1 MNAVERQNKIV
12 ELVLENGR
20 VDILAICEM
29 FAVSEM
35 TARRDLNDLDRKGL
49 LRRVHGGAI
58 ANLGRSYEPSFQTRA
73 VKNQAAKT
81 SIGLKAAE
89 LIYDGDS
96 IALDVGTTTL
106 EIVPGLRGKRNL
118 TIVTSCLQIA
128 TKVVDQIPLDIDAR
142 LILTGGIIR
151 PRELSMIGSIPE
163 RVYQE
168 LHVDKAFIGIGGI
181 SLEVGFTEYNIEDTQ
196 IKRMLINSAREKIV
210 VADSAKFGVTTFASV
225 APLTAVD
232 KIVTDTGAPKEM
244 VEEIRALGVEVI
256 FADLFSHSSVVKD
269 MKGGA

>member
-1 MNAVERQNKIV
+1 MNAVDRQNKIV
-12 ELVLENGR
+12 ELVLESGR
-20 VDILAICEM
+20 VEIPAICEL

-35 TARRDLNDLDRKGL
+35 TARRDLNELDRKGL

-73 VKNQAAKT
+73 VKNQSAKT

-106 EIVPGLRGKRNL
+106 EIVSGLRGKRNL

-128 TKVVDQIPLDIDAR
+128 TKVVDQISLDIDAR

-151 PRELSMIGSIPE
+151 PRELSMVGPIPMQ
-163 RVYQE
+163 VYQDY
-168 LHVDKAFIGIGGI
+168 HVDKAFIGIGGI
-181 SLEVGFTEYNIEDTQ
+181 SLEDGFTEYNIEDTQ
-196 IKRMLINSAREKIV
+196 IKRMLIHNAREKIV
-210 VADSAKFGVTTFASV
+210 VADGAKFGVTTFASV

-232 KIVTDTGAPKEM
+232 KIVTDKSAPVQMIEK
-244 VEEIRALGVEVI
+244 IRKKGVEVI
-256 FADLFSHSSVVKD
+256 LAD
-269 MKGGA
+269 

>member
-1 MNAVERQNKIV
+1 MNAAERQNKIV
-12 ELVLENGR
+12 ELVLERGR
-20 VDILAICEM
+20 LDISAICEM
-29 FAVSEM
+29 FDVSEM
-35 TARRDLNDLDRKGL
+35 TARRDLNELDRQGL

-58 ANLGRSYEPSFQTRA
+58 ANLGRSYEPSFQTRS
-73 VKNQAAKT
+73 VKNQEAKT
-81 SIGLKAAE
+81 AIGLKAAE

-128 TKVVDQIPLDIDAR
+128 TKVVDQIPLDIAAR

-151 PRELSMIGSIPE
+151 PRELSMIGPIPE
-163 RVYQE
+163 HVYQE

-181 SLEVGFTEYNIEDTQ
+181 SLEDGFTEYNIEDTQ
-196 IKRMLINSAREKIV
+196 IKRLLFHNAREKIV
-210 VADSAKFGVTTFASV
+210 VADGAKFGVTTFASV

-232 KIVTDTGAPKEM
+232 KIVTDKSAPMQMIEK
-244 VEEIRALGVEVI
+244 IRKQGIEVI
-256 FADLFSHSSVVKD
+256 LAD
-269 MKGGA
+269 